1 VLIELRVADL
11 GVIVEATLRFSGG
24 MTALTGETGAG
35 KTMIVGAIELLMGGR
50 ADAAMVRSGAEEAV
64 VDGRFE
70 LDGEEVVLTRVVPRT
85 GRSRAYLDGRPV
97 TRAALAEVGE
107 RLVDLH
113 GQHDHQ
119 SLLATA
125 VQREALDRFGG
136 IDLGP
141 IRTARAR
148 VDDIDRQLAGL
159 GGDERARAR
168 ELDLVRFQLAELDDV
183 AVTDAD
189 EDDRLHAEELLLGDA
204 LGHQEAIAA
213 AMAALHD
220 DGGAADLV
228 AGAAAVLD
236 HRPAFEA
243 LRGRLADLRAE
254 LDDVVAELRAAGDAI
269 EHDPDRLALVQERRR
284 LLSDVRRKYGATLS
298 EVLAFHS
305 EVADRVAEL
314 EAHDATAARLDAER
328 AAALVELRAA
338 EATLGAARR
347 AAAPHLGEA
356 VAAHLD
362 ALAMGRA
369 RLEVAVG
376 EVDPGDDVAFLLAAN
391 PGAELQPLRKVASGG
406 ELARTMLALRLVL
419 TQAPPTLVFDEV
431 DAGIGGEAAR
441 AVGRALAELSGAHQ
455 VLVVTHLPQVAAAAS
470 QQVAVRKDVVGDAT
484 VSTVVPLS
492 DAERVE
498 ELGRMLS
505 GNADSEASRAHA
517 RELLDDLSGFARAPS
532 GRATVPRSVPG

>member
-1 VLIELRVADL
+1 MLIELRVADL

-228 AGAAAVLD
+228 AGAAALLD